1 MFVDLSDESGR
12 IETLQ
17 RMLRYISFASGEP
30 MLRTAVS
37 GNYDQPTE
45 NAVRYYQ
52 QMRKLPVTGITDRR
66 TWESIADD
74 YSYESRRRG
83 SVMIEPIPTDPEYVT
98 GAAERSDTVL
108 ILQIM
113 LRALALR
120 YDYPVSPPL
129 SGVYGNTTADAVR
142 YFQEIN
148 SLEPTGLADRETWR
162 LMAEEYNSLAE
173 Q

>member
-30 MLRTAVS
+30 MLRIAVS

-52 QMRKLPVTGITDRR
+52 QSRSIPVTGVADRR
-66 TWESIADD
+66 TWERIRDD
-74 YSYESRRRG
+74 YLYEVRRRER
-83 SVMIEPIPTDPEYVT
+83 VFIEPIPSDPEYVT
-98 GAAERSDTVL
+98 GTAERSDTVL

-113 LRALALR
+113 LRALGVR
-120 YDYPVSPPL
+120 YDYPVLPPL
-129 SGVYGNTTADAVR
+129 SGVYGPQTADAVAF
-142 YFQEIN
+142 FQEIN
-148 SLEPTGLADRETWR
+148 SLEPTGRADRETWR
-162 LMAEEYNSLAE
+162 LLSEEYNTLLE